1 MEVSVF
7 FVFFTHNSTYMD
19 TVKKIIRWIFVTLG
33 VLGIL
38 IFCFLYFANYSKGY
52 RAGVPIK
59 VSYKGNIIKTWEG
72 EMNIGGLTNSP
83 EGAIPTTWDFTV
95 KKSADSVITKI
106 DNAILQG
113 NRVKLLYEEKY
124 VRFFWLGDTKYF
136 VYDVEVLGSATD

>member
-72 EMNIGGLTNSP
+72 EMNIGGLTSSS
-83 EGAIPTTWDFTV
+83 EGVIPTTWTFTV
-95 KKSADSVITKI
+95 KKSDKEVLEMI
-106 DNAILQG
+106 DDAIEKGQ
-113 NRVKLLYEEKY
+113 RVKLYYNEKY

-136 VYDVEVLGSATD
+136 VYDVEPIE